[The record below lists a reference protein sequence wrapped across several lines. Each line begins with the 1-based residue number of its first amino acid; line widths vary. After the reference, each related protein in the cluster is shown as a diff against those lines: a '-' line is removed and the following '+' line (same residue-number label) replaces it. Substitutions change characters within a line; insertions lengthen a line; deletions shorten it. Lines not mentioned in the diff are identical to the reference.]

1 MKFKKKP
8 EIIEAYLFDGT
19 YNTMERIKKIF
30 PDIKTFSVEFHIEN
44 NTAYNWKIDTYEG
57 RYIVTENDWIIKDSL
72 GRFSICNNHIFTHLY
87 DVFE

>member
-1 MKFKKKP
+1 MMRGLWDVLPAKLP
-8 EIIEAYLFDGT
+8 AI
-19 YNTMERIKKIF
+19 
-30 PDIKTFSVEFHIEN
+30 
-44 NTAYNWKIDTYEG
+44 NWKIDTYEG